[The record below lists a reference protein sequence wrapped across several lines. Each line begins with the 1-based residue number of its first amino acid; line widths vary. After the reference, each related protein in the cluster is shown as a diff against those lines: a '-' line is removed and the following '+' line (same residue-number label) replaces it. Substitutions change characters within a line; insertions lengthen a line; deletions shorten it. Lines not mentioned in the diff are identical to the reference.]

1 LLIWF
6 WSGKCLNNLPQFPCN
21 HRNKLDWNV
30 SCLFF
35 YKLSIFVCDWKSK
48 MAATTWHSLIY
59 IYDLFRKC
67 IRIFFSDTTSLIK
80 SKLWM
85 NDHCMA
91 LYKKNTSQTV
101 IKMKQNN
108 NFITKVNVEIYTEY
122 CIIWL
127 LHIFLNAQIYYFF
140 VEDCGEWDIS
150 LRGRIRKRRIIPNN
164 VEDQGLS
171 KKRKGDSLPL
181 TSTHVPNI
189 LSHGKPI
196 QATANMI
203 SLVTSSPSQSGGQSP
218 GHLLLHTSGG
228 QTYYTGLNEQSLSSL
243 RMLSH
248 SKQTAHP
255 IIQQL
260 LRQPGMTSPRPLVNT
275 TVSSTSQSKSCSI
288 YFTMSV
294 RL

>member
-1 LLIWF
+1 MFAPSAVYRWF
-6 WSGKCLNNLPQFPCN
+6 IV
-21 HRNKLDWNV
+21 DVIV
-30 SCLFF
+30 SVLV
-35 YKLSIFVCDWKSK
+35 S
-48 MAATTWHSLIY
+48 AAV
-59 IYDLFRKC
+59 DR
-67 IRIFFSDTTSLIK
+67 R
-80 SKLWM
+80 
-85 NDHCMA
+85 
-91 LYKKNTSQTV
+91 
-101 IKMKQNN
+101 
-108 NFITKVNVEIYTEY
+108 FIGGVMVSV
-122 CIIWL
+122 L
-127 LHIFLNAQIYYFF
+127 
-140 VEDCGEWDIS
+140 VSSVVD
-150 LRGRIRKRRIIPNN
+150 RGFIGGVMP
-164 VEDQGLS
+164 
-171 KKRKGDSLPL
+171 
-181 TSTHVPNI
+181 STHVPNI

>member
-1 LLIWF
+1 
-6 WSGKCLNNLPQFPCN
+6 
-21 HRNKLDWNV
+21 
-30 SCLFF
+30 
-35 YKLSIFVCDWKSK
+35 
-48 MAATTWHSLIY
+48 
-59 IYDLFRKC
+59 
-67 IRIFFSDTTSLIK
+67 
-80 SKLWM
+80 M

-171 KKRKGDSLPL
+171 KKRKGDSLSL

-288 YFTMSV
+288 YSYTPATKIFTLCRMITWVVFLRMFWNFINSLPV
-294 RL
+294 KSGGSLSFLTIFTFAVPELLNLIWRKIGFLPYVVW